1 MVLNPLLPRESR
13 TPGDPQPRS
22 GSPPSLQDPES
33 HHNPSPSWVELRSGM
48 CLVRPVPSGYL
59 LVTLQRTLSTRQG
72 ENWARADSQPR
83 QGQSSGPSVT
93 PVTSDLSQTEPL
105 ARPPPS
111 PGREVTPAQS
121 QGPHATAV
129 THPSPPPRGVR
140 HPMPKSGH
148 RRVRHPV
155 PHRPPAQPMADLQ
168 GSSPP
173 QRPPTQPDAGMR
185 GLAPICPPKPS
196 PPRRKKGT
204 KTKPQATESCP
215 CTPCP
220 PQGPALSPTKVV
232 PRDIPGRALSK
243 LGSDS
248 AWWPLLQ
255 AGSQVSPCPTSLLA
269 GQQPSAAEVVA
280 KGSGGSGK
288 DTVEPVLPSRAS
300 PTILPHQAQMESS
313 SSGHDDGDESL
324 ATRFIAFFT
333 GKFGGLGGRVRL
345 PPVSQQGGHQC
356 CRDPPWG
363 TVAACRQGGD
373 GQQGPHEA

>member
-22 GSPPSLQDPES
+22 GSPPSLQDPQS
-33 HHNPSPSWVELRSGM
+33 HHNPSPGWVELQSGM
-48 CLVRPVPSGYL
+48 CLVRPVSSGYL

-72 ENWARADSQPR
+72 ENWARADSQLR
-83 QGQSSGPSVT
+83 QGQSSGHSVT
-93 PVTSDLSQTEPL
+93 PVTSDLSQPEPL

-129 THPSPPPRGVR
+129 IHPSPPPRTVQ

-155 PHRPPAQPMADLQ
+155 PRWPPAQPMADWQ

-173 QRPPTQPDAGMR
+173 EPPPTQPDAGMR

-196 PPRRKKGT
+196 PPRGKKGT
-204 KTKPQATESCP
+204 KSKPQATESCP

-288 DTVEPVLPSRAS
+288 DMAEPVLPSRAS

-333 GKFGGLGGRVRL
+333 GKFGGLGGRERTAS
-345 PPVSQQGGHQC
+345 PTVSAG
-356 CRDPPWG
+356 WAS
-363 TVAACRQGGD
+363 VL
-373 GQQGPHEA
+373 QGPSLGDSGCLEAGG